1 MAITKE
7 TKIAK
12 IEVVGDFKIVQIA
25 ADTII
30 KENGNEI
37 SQSRHRK
44 LLTPDMDISN
54 EPADVQAI
62 CNTAW
67 TQEVKDNW
75 NTHQSERQSLTAL
88 SAEEDPNLGA

>member
-25 ADTII
+25 TDTII

-54 EPADVQAI
+54 EPTEVKDI
-62 CNTAW
+62 CNSAW

-75 NTHQSERQSLTAL
+75 NQHQSERQTLTPL
-88 SAEEDPNLGA
+88 SADEDPNLGV